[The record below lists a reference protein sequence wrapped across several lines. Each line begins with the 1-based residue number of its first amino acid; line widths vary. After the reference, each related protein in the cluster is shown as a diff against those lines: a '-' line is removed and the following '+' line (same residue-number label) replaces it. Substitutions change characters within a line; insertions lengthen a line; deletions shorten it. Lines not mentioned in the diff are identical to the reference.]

1 MNTQSIAMRPER
13 LALPDLL
20 RGFALLGILVVNLTF
35 LAHGINPVPASLEAA
50 PWDRLATW
58 IVRFAFESKFY
69 LLFSFL
75 FGYGL
80 SLQLAHAERQDITLG
95 PRYARR
101 LLGLTLF
108 GILHATCFFMG
119 DILISYALLGT
130 ILWGLRKRSVLFLMR
145 FSLGMLLAAV
155 LGRFVLAILL
165 SDATGSLTS
174 ALSSTRTGYR
184 GTFTDAIQQRLQDLI
199 VFYIFTPLFN
209 WPSALGL
216 FALGLAA
223 GKEQLL
229 EKTERLERSLK
240 RTLPWLLLLGIGGNA
255 LYASR
260 PEHMLSLVLEALAA
274 PALSALYLLGVLVLR
289 HRLSWLAPAGQMS
302 LTNYLGQAMIASFV
316 FCGWGL
322 GQFGLWGASTL
333 LLFAPLLW
341 GGQLLL
347 SKLWLQ
353 KFRQGPDEWLLRC
366 LTYARWEPLR
376 REKDRI
382 ATGS

>member
-1 MNTQSIAMRPER
+1 MNTQSKTTLPER

-35 LAHGINPVPASLEAA
+35 LAHGINPVPASLEATH
-50 PWDRLATW
+50 WDRLATW

-80 SLQLAHAERQDITLG
+80 SLQLARAEHQDTALG

-119 DILISYALLGT
+119 DILVSYAFLGT
-130 ILWGLRKRSVLFLMR
+130 ILWGLRKRSVLFLVR
-145 FSLGMLLAAV
+145 FSLGMLLVAL
-155 LGRFVLAILL
+155 LGRVVLAILL
-165 SDATGSLTS
+165 SDATGTLNS
-174 ALSSTRTGYR
+174 ALSSTRLGYQ
-184 GTFTDAIQQRLQDLI
+184 GTFTNAIQQRLQDLI

-216 FALGLAA
+216 FTLGLAG

-229 EKTERLERSLK
+229 EKTEHLERLIR
-240 RTLPWLLLLGIGGNA
+240 RTLPWLLPLGIGGNA

-260 PEHMLSLVLEALAA
+260 PESLVNLVLEALAA
-274 PALSALYLLGVLVLR
+274 PALSALYLLGILELR
-289 HRLSWLAPAGQMS
+289 HRLKWLAPAGQMS
-302 LTNYLGQAMIASFV
+302 LTNYLGQAIVASFI

-322 GQFGLWGASTL
+322 GQFGLWGASKL

-341 GGQLLL
+341 GGQLLF
-347 SKLWLQ
+347 SQLWLQ

-366 LTYARWEPLR
+366 LTYARWEPLLKKKI
-376 REKDRI
+376 E
-382 ATGS
+382 

>member
-1 MNTQSIAMRPER
+1 MNIQSKILLPER

-35 LAHGINPVPASLEAA
+35 LAHGLDPVPASLEAT
-50 PWDRLATW
+50 PWDRLASW
-58 IVRFAFESKFY
+58 IVSFAFESKFY

-80 SLQLAHAERQDITLG
+80 SLQLARAEHQDTTLG

-101 LLGLTLF
+101 LLGLALF
-108 GILHATCFFMG
+108 GVWHATCFFMG
-119 DILISYALLGT
+119 DILVSYALLGT
-130 ILWGLRKRSVLFLMR
+130 VLWALRKRSVLSLVR
-145 FSLGMLLAAV
+145 FSLGMLVLAV
-155 LGRFVLAILL
+155 LGRVVLAMLL
-165 SDATGSLTS
+165 SNATGTL
-174 ALSSTRTGYR
+174 LSSVPSTEPGYR
-184 GTFTDAIQQRLQDLI
+184 GTFTDAIQQRLKDLI
-199 VFYIFTPLFN
+199 VFYVFTPLFN

-229 EKTERLERSLK
+229 EKTERLK
-240 RTLPWLLLLGIGGNA
+240 RLLRCTLPLLLLLGIGGNA

-260 PEHMLSLVLEALAA
+260 PEHFASLVLEALAA

-289 HRLSWLAPAGQMS
+289 HRLAWLAPAGQMS

-322 GQFGLWGASTL
+322 GQFGLWGASQL

-341 GGQLLL
+341 GAQLLL

-353 KFRQGPDEWLLRC
+353 RFRQGPDEWLLRC

-376 REKDRI
+376 KER
-382 ATGS
+382 

>member
-1 MNTQSIAMRPER
+1 MNIQSKITHPQR

-35 LAHGINPVPASLEAA
+35 LAHGIDPVPASLEAT
-50 PWDRLATW
+50 PWDRAATW

-80 SLQLAHAERQDITLG
+80 SVQLARAEHQDAALQ

-101 LLGLTLF
+101 LLGLALF

-119 DILISYALLGT
+119 DILVSYALLGT
-130 ILWGLRKRSVLFLMR
+130 LLWGLRKRSVLSLVR
-145 FSLGMLLAAV
+145 FSLGMLLVAV
-155 LGRFVLAILL
+155 LGRVVLAVQL
-165 SDATGSLTS
+165 SDGTEALTS
-174 ALSSTRTGYR
+174 LAPSIPPGYR

-229 EKTERLERSLK
+229 EKTERLEHLLGRA
-240 RTLPWLLLLGIGGNA
+240 LPWLLLVGVGGNL

-260 PEHMLSLVLEALAA
+260 PEHFMSLVLEGIAA
-274 PALSALYLLGVLVLR
+274 PALAALYLRGILTWQ
-289 HRLSWLAPAGQMS
+289 HRLSWLAPSGQMS
-302 LTNYLGQAMIASFV
+302 LTNYLGQALVASFV

-322 GQFGLWGASTL
+322 GQFGLWGASKL

-347 SKLWLQ
+347 STLWLQ
-353 KFRQGPDEWLLRC
+353 RFRQGPDEWLLRC

-376 REKDRI
+376 REKDKI
-382 ATGS
+382 ATKL